1 MMSIESKTLLSVK
14 ILRIFD
20 LDGDH
25 FEQSAEFSIIT
36 LPKTHYVCI
45 LWNTLQISCL

>member
-25 FEQSAEFSIIT
+25 FERIA
-36 LPKTHYVCI
+36 
-45 LWNTLQISCL
+45 